1 MNLVGR
7 RLDSVAC
14 VLCAL
19 VAAPLIL
26 QAANPAGASK
36 YEDKKVVAI
45 QFDPVNQPV
54 DLAEINRILPLK
66 IGQPLRQADV
76 RASIE
81 RLFATGRY
89 TDIQV
94 DAQPYQ
100 DGVVIRFITKNR
112 WFIGQV
118 SVRGDISSPPNTGQI
133 ENATRLDLGTAF
145 NDTKMNDALSGVNRL
160 LTANGLFRSTVHPV
174 FDWDSQ
180 FQQVNI
186 HFEVDSGPRARFAR
200 PVLVG
205 DLKMDTDRIIR
216 ATRFRRWLIRTWKP
230 VTQTRVRRGL
240 DGVRSLY
247 QKDQRLEAKVLMDP
261 LKYNLEENT
270 ATPTLHIDPGP
281 RIQVRTVGLN
291 LSQGRLQRLVP
302 IFEEHAVDDDLLRE
316 GARNL
321 RQYLQSQGYF
331 DADVEFKRQR
341 VLNDQANI
349 DFLINAGPRHKLV
362 HIGISGNRYFTTDVL
377 RERMFLRTASFLQ
390 FPRGRFSENLLAQD
404 EASIRSL
411 YQSNGFRDVKVTHTI
426 DDNYL
431 GRTGDLAVFIKIDEG
446 PQYSV
451 ASLQVDGIERLDRAS
466 ILPLLSSVQGQPFSE
481 YNVAIDRDAILNRYF
496 ENGFPNAGFEWSSKP
511 GAQPDT
517 VDLRYTI
524 TEGRQQFVRQVL
536 FNPDALRHTKPALV
550 YRNLQLNPGDP
561 LSPKAITDTQRRLYN
576 LGIFARVDAAI
587 QDPDGETDKKY
598 VLFDL
603 EEARRYSI
611 AIGVG
616 AEFARI
622 GGCDY
627 CLDSPAGQTGFS
639 PRISFAITR
648 NNLWGITHR
657 ISLRTRLSTLEKE
670 ALANYN
676 WPHFRQND
684 NLTVDFTGLYL
695 DSKDVRTFTYSRKEA
710 SAQLSQ
716 KVGKEFTFQY
726 RFTYRLVSVDQAT
739 LKVTPELIPLLSQP
753 VRLGLL
759 GASIIQDHRDDPI
772 ESHKG
777 YFNTLEIGLAEHA
790 FGSER
795 NFLRFLARNS
805 TYHPIGK
812 RLVLARSTAF
822 GNIQAFR
829 YAGNAL
835 DAIPLPERFFG
846 GGSSSDRGFPE
857 FQSGPRDLETGF
869 PIGGTALFFNQT
881 ELRFPL
887 IGENIGGVLFHDF
900 GNTFSSL
907 SNFSFRV
914 KQENLQD
921 FDYMVHAV
929 GFGIRY
935 RTPIGPL
942 RLDLAY
948 SINPPTFYGFKGTE
962 QDLVDAGVNPCATG
976 LCTVQNVS
984 HFQFF
989 FSIGQTF

>member
-1 MNLVGR
+1 MNLVRR

-26 QAANPAGASK
+26 QAAGK
-36 YEDKKVVAI
+36 YEGRKVVTI
-45 QFDPVNQPV
+45 QFDPSNQPV
-54 DLAEINRILPLK
+54 DLAEINHILPLK
-66 IGQPLRQADV
+66 TGQPLREADV

-100 DGVVIRFITKNR
+100 DGVVVKFITKNR

-118 SVRGDISSPPNTGQI
+118 SVAGDISSPPNAGQI
-133 ENATRLDLGTAF
+133 ENATRLDLGAAY
-145 NDTKMNDALSGVNRL
+145 NDSKLSDAVTGAKRL
-160 LTANGLFRSTVHPV
+160 LDANGLYRATVHPV
-174 FDWDSQ
+174 LDWDSQ
-180 FQQVNI
+180 YQQVNI
-186 HFEVDSGPRARFAR
+186 RFDVDSGRRARFAA

-205 DLKMDTDRIIR
+205 DLKMDADRILE
-216 ATRFRRWLIRTWKP
+216 ATKFQRWLIHTWKP
-230 VTQTRVRRGL
+230 VTQTRVRKGL
-240 DGVRSLY
+240 DGVRELY
-247 QKDQRLEAKVLMDP
+247 QKDHRLEAKVTMDP
-261 LKYNLEENT
+261 MKFNLEENS
-270 ATPTLHIDPGP
+270 ATPTLHIDAGP
-281 RIQVRTVGLN
+281 RIEVRTIGLK
-291 LSQGRLQRLVP
+291 LSQRKLERYVP

-321 RQYLQSQGYF
+321 RDYLQSQGYF
-331 DADVEFKRQR
+331 DADVEFKPQR
-341 VLNDQANI
+341 VMNDKAGI
-349 DFLINAGPRHKLV
+349 DYLVNSGARHKLV
-362 HIGISGNRYFTTDVL
+362 YIAISGNRYFTTDAL
-377 RERMFLRTASFLQ
+377 RDRMFLRTASLLQ
-390 FPRGRFSENLLAQD
+390 FPHGRYSGSLLAQD
-404 EASIRSL
+404 EDSIRSL
-411 YQSNGFRDVKVTHTI
+411 YQSNGFRDVKVTHRV
-426 DDNYL
+426 DDNYQ
-431 GRTGDLAVFIKIDEG
+431 GVQGNLAIFIKVDEG
-446 PQYSV
+446 PQYSI
-451 ASLQVDGIERLDRAS
+451 ATLQVDGIERLDKAS
-466 ILPLLSSVQGQPFSE
+466 ILPLLSSIEGQPFSE
-481 YNVAIDRDAILNRYF
+481 YTVAIDRDAILSRYF
-496 ENGFPNAGFEWSSKP
+496 QNGFANARFEWTSKP
-511 GAQPDT
+511 GAQPHT
-517 VDLRYTI
+517 VDLRYII
-524 TEGRQQFVRQVL
+524 TEGHQQFVRQVL

-561 LSPKAITDTQRRLYN
+561 LSPKAITDTQRRLYD
-576 LGIFARVDAAI
+576 LGIFARVDAAV
-587 QDPDGETDKKY
+587 QDPDGATDEKY

-603 EEARRYSI
+603 EEARRYSV

-622 GGCDY
+622 GGCEF
-627 CLDSPAGQTGFS
+627 CLDAPAGQTGFA
-639 PRISFAITR
+639 PRVSFGITR

-657 ISLRTRLSTLEKE
+657 ISLRTRLSTLQKE
-670 ALANYN
+670 ALVNYN
-676 WPHFRQND
+676 WPHFRTND

-695 DSKDVRTFTYSRKEA
+695 DSKDVRTFTYSRKEG

-716 KVGKEFTFQY
+716 KVGKQFTFQY

-759 GASIIQDHRDDPI
+759 GASIIQDRRDDPI
-772 ESHKG
+772 EPHKG
-777 YFNTLEIGLAEHA
+777 IYNTLELGLAEHV

-829 YAGNAL
+829 YPGNAL

-857 FQSGPRDLETGF
+857 YQSGPRDTETGF

-900 GNTFSSL
+900 GNTFSSIG
-907 SNFSFRV
+907 SFSFRV
-914 KQENLQD
+914 KQQNLQD

-935 RTPIGPL
+935 RTPVGPL

-948 SINPPTFYGFKGTE
+948 SINPPSFFGFKGTE
-962 QDLVDAGVNPCATG
+962 QDLVNAGVNPCATG